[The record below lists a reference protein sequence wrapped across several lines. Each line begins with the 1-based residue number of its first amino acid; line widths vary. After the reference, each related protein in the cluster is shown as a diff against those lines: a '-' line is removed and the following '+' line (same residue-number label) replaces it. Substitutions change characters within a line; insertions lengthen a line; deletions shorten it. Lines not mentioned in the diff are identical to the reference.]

1 MGAITLII
9 IIANVY
15 FSYKGFQ
22 DHAFYNRYAFDLDK
36 VLINK
41 EYIRLVS
48 SGFLHVNWQHLLF
61 NMLSLFF
68 FSSGLETYIGVVPFL
83 IIYFSSLIGGNL
95 FSILIHRN
103 HEQYASVGASGAV
116 CGIIFASIALF
127 PDMLI
132 SFFFIISLPAW
143 IYGLLYVLYSIYG
156 IRSRRDNVGH
166 ESHLAGALI
175 GMLIAIL
182 IEPSTVAINYLPILA
197 VSVPTL
203 VFIYIILKKPH
214 FLLVDNNYFKKHQQ
228 FYNIDH
234 RYNAQ
239 KADKQREIDR
249 LLEKIHKKGMSS
261 LTKKEKEILAAY
273 SKTVK

>member
-9 IIANVY
+9 IIANVF

-36 VLINK
+36 VVINK

-68 FSSGLETYIGVVPFL
+68 FSSGLETYIGVIPFL

-95 FSILIHRN
+95 FSMLIHRN
-103 HEQYASVGASGAV
+103 HEQYGSVGASGAV

-127 PDMLI
+127 PGMLI

-166 ESHLAGALI
+166 EAHLAGALI
-175 GMLIAIL
+175 GMVIAIL

-214 FLLVDNNYFKKHQQ
+214 LLLVDNNYFKKHQQ

-239 KADKQREIDR
+239 KADKQKEIDR

-261 LTKKEKEILAAY
+261 LTKKEKEILADY
-273 SKTVK
+273 SRTVK